1 MSDLDDLIMSHPAK
15 IYYSLDQLIKECSNN
30 PKSERYWTVKWKR
43 HVEKKGNVP
52 LIIKCAIC
60 SGKERLKDIKHGN
73 FKISTRVSKRQK
85 DEETEA

>member
-1 MSDLDDLIMSHPAK
+1 MSHPAK
-15 IYYSLDQLIKECSNN
+15 IYYSLDQLIEERSHNH
-30 PKSERYWTVKWKR
+30 PKSLRFLTRLWKR
-43 HVEKKGNVP
+43 HFEKNGNRP